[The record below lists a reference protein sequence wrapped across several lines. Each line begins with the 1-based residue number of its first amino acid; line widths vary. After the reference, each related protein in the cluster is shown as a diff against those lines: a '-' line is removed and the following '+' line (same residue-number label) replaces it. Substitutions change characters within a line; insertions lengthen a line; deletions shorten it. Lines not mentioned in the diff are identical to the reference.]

1 MLTCDECGCR
11 SRDGRSWRAYLE
23 HPDDPEYGQQVA
35 TYCPPCAA
43 REYGS
48 GDAGA
53 DYI

>member
-23 HPDDPEYGQQVA
+23 HADDPGHGPQLT

-43 REYGS
+43 REYGP
-48 GDAGA
+48 GA
-53 DYI
+53 ASDYI